1 MESVAVETIEGK
13 QVRDKKL
20 ADTFVNEYLRTGR
33 ISDKAFNYYNTATA
47 TEGGNLVPQDLYEK
61 IIRRAE
67 PDHDTRNKDNR
78 SCFFNK
84 RLAAVIGL
92 S

>member
-1 MESVAVETIEGK
+1 LSI
-13 QVRDKKL
+13 
-20 ADTFVNEYLRTGR
+20 
-33 ISDKAFNYYNTATA
+33 
-47 TEGGNLVPQDLYEK
+47 K